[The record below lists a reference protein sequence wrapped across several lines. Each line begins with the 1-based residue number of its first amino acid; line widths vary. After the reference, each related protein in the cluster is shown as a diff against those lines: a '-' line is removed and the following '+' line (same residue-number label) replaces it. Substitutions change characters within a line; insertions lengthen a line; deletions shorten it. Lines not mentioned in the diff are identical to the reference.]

1 MFNATTLDAWLAHIE
16 ALHAKQIDL
25 GLDRMSLMVEKM
37 AIAFPNQTV
46 ITVGGT
52 NGKGSTCSMLESIY
66 RAAGYRTGMHTSP
79 HLIRMN
85 ERCVVDGREVSDET
99 LIAAFRE
106 VEAARGDM
114 TLSFFEYTALAILRI
129 FVEERVDVVILEVGL
144 GGRLD
149 AINTV
154 DSNAAVVT
162 TVGIDHVAFLG
173 DTREKIG
180 FEKAHIFRGGCPAVC
195 SEPDVPAT
203 VLAKIDELGAKGLV
217 ANRDFKVTVNA
228 DTTFDF
234 EMGDLSWKR
243 IPEPAL
249 KGVNQYQNVGGV
261 LAIVS
266 SLQERL
272 PVTREKVEE
281 GLAAVRLT
289 ARFELIT
296 EKPVATVIDVGHNPQ
311 AALVLR
317 ENVARTKKP
326 AEKTLAVVGMLADKD
341 MKSVMGILKDTFD
354 EWFVASLTGPRAA
367 MKDELAAAMVA
378 AGVNREKITTY
389 DDVAGAIAAARA
401 RAEAILS
408 PNASSPKTDGNE
420 TVRIVVFGSFVTVTA
435 ALDVFREEG
444 IQR

>member
-1 MFNATTLDAWLAHIE
+1 MFDATTLDAWLAHIE

-25 GLDRMSLMVEKM
+25 GLDRMSLMLEKM
-37 AIAFPNQTV
+37 AIGFPNQTV

-85 ERCVVDGREVSDET
+85 ERCVVDGREVSDER
-99 LIAAFRE
+99 LMAAFRE

-129 FVEERVDVVILEVGL
+129 FVEEKLDVVILEVGL

-180 FEKAHIFRGGCPAVC
+180 WEKAHIFRAGSPAVC
-195 SEPDVPAT
+195 SEPDVPAS
-203 VLAKIDELGAKGLV
+203 VLAKIDELGARGLV
-217 ANRDFKVTVNA
+217 ADRDFRVTVNT
-228 DTTFDF
+228 DGTFDF
-234 EMGDLSWKR
+234 DMGAMRWEKL
-243 IPEPAL
+243 PEPAL
-249 KGVNQYQNVGGV
+249 KGINQYQNVGGV
-261 LAIVS
+261 LALVVS
-266 SLQERL
+266 LADRL
-272 PVTREKVEE
+272 PVTREKLEE
-281 GLAAVRLT
+281 GLASVRLT
-289 ARFELIT
+289 ARFERIT
-296 EKPVATVIDVGHNPQ
+296 DKPVPTVIDVGHNPQ
-311 AALVLR
+311 AASVLR
-317 ENVARTKKP
+317 ENVSRTKKP
-326 AEKTLAVVGMLADKD
+326 HEKTLAVVGMLADKD
-341 MKSVMGILKDTFD
+341 MKSVMGILKESFD
-354 EWFVASLTGPRAA
+354 EWFAASLTGPRAA
-367 MKDELAAAMVA
+367 MKEELTAAMRA
-378 AGVNREKITTY
+378 AGIDEKTITAY
-389 DDVAGAIAAARA
+389 DDVASALAAARA
-401 RAEAILS
+401 RASTILS

-435 ALDVFREEG
+435 ALEVFREEG
-444 IQR
+444 IRR

>member
-1 MFNATTLDAWLAHIE
+1 MFDATTLDAWLAHIE

-37 AIAFPNQTV
+37 AIAFPTQTV

-66 RAAGYRTGMHTSP
+66 RTAGYTTGMHTSP

-85 ERCVVDGREVSDET
+85 ERCVVNGREVSDER
-99 LIAAFRE
+99 LMAAFRE
-106 VEAARGDM
+106 VEEARGDM

-149 AINTV
+149 AINTI

-173 DTREKIG
+173 NTREKIG
-180 FEKAHIFRGGCPAVC
+180 WEKAHIFRQGCPAVC

-203 VLAKIDELGAKGLV
+203 VLDKIKELGAKRTMAG
-217 ANRDFKVTVNA
+217 RDYRVTVNV

-234 EMGDLSWKR
+234 EMGETSWLGMA
-243 IPEPAL
+243 EPAL
-249 KGVNQYQNVGGV
+249 KGVNQYQNAGGV
-261 LAIVS
+261 LALVT
-266 SLQERL
+266 SLQDRL
-272 PVTREKVEE
+272 PVSRSQVEE
-281 GLAAVRLT
+281 GLAKVRLT

-296 EKPVATVIDVGHNPQ
+296 EKPVPTVIDVGHNPQ
-311 AALVLR
+311 AAEVLR
-317 ENVARTKKP
+317 QNVARSKTP
-326 AEKTLAVVGMLADKD
+326 HEKTLAVVGMLADKD
-341 MKSVMGILKDTFD
+341 MESVMDILKESFD

-367 MKDELAAAMVA
+367 TKDQLAAAMTA
-378 AGVNREKITTY
+378 AGIAKEKMTTF
-389 DDVAGAIAAARA
+389 DDVASAIAAARS
-401 RAEAILS
+401 RAETILS
-408 PNASSPKTDGNE
+408 PNASSAMTDAQD

-435 ALDVFREEG
+435 ALDVFAQEG
-444 IQR
+444 IKR